1 MLPPDAAPLSP
12 QAWLTEIHEYA
23 QKDVVIMLLGNKV
36 RVGPPFPS
44 PRGCP
49 RPGSASEEGWG
60 WGGPCPPGGSR
71 LEVTPEGWGG
81 RGAASLAAR
90 GGQHEAEVPGTG

>member
-36 RVGPPFPS
+36 RVEPPSS
-44 PRGCP
+44 PTTRLSLP
-49 RPGSASEEGWG
+49 RPCLRGRMG
-60 WGGPCPPGGSR
+60 PGG
-71 LEVTPEGWGG
+71 LPALQGDPGW
-81 RGAASLAAR
+81 R
-90 GGQHEAEVPGTG
+90 